1 MKRLVLCFDGTWNAV
16 NDPATVTNV
25 VKFAQAIRPTASDGT
40 KQIVYYNSGV
50 GSGGQLDRVFGGV
63 FGFGLQGNVKRGLA
77 FLSLNYEGARDA
89 EGRAKK
95 VLLSGL
101 DYDDGDEIYLFG
113 FSRGAYSARALSG
126 VIGGAGIPKQM
137 DFHELEKVWNYYR
150 LKPSKRPKLVEAVE
164 SHAWHPRVKCIGV
177 WDTVGSYGI
186 PSGIGLGALGR
197 ALVSWTRGF
206 HDREFGRHI
215 DVGLHAMAADEMRRP
230 FKPTIWVKPKD
241 ATPLDAVVEQVW
253 FAGAHSNVGG
263 GYEHSGLSDLALTW
277 MIARVSEL
285 TPLEFDEHEIRRRL
299 WPCSA
304 CTLYR
309 SNRGWPLSRWRPYI
323 RGVLA
328 DLAARPRLLRWLRKG
343 ADVESIN
350 EKVHWSVI
358 ERQNFAGALVDGSKG
373 EKYRPTGLAD
383 VPRDRVA
390 ECTEL
395 EKRIIEHCRGEAG
408 DGFEKDPP
416 HCKCITA
423 RRAIEPAAA
432 DVQPSA

>member
-16 NDPATVTNV
+16 NDPDTVTNV
-25 VKFAQAIRPTASDGT
+25 VKFAQAIKPTASDGT
-40 KQIVYYNSGV
+40 KQVVYYNSGV
-50 GSGGQLDRVFGGV
+50 GSGGMLDRIFGGV

-77 FLSLNYEGARDA
+77 FLSLNYEGLPDN
-89 EGRAKK
+89 EGRQSN
-95 VLLSGL
+95 VYRSGV
-101 DYDDGDEIYLFG
+101 DYDDGDEVYLFG

-150 LKPSKRPKLVEAVE
+150 LKPKSRPKLVEDIE

-186 PSGIGLGALGR
+186 PSGFGLGALGR

-206 HDREFGRHI
+206 HDREFGKHI
-215 DVGLHAMAADEMRRP
+215 DVGLHAMAVDEMRRP
-230 FKPTIWVKPKD
+230 FAPTIWTRRKD
-241 ATPLDAVVEQVW
+241 DAPLDAAVEQVW

-263 GYEHSGLSDLALTW
+263 GYAHCGLSDLALTW
-277 MIARVSEL
+277 MIARVGDL
-285 TPLEFDEHEIRRRL
+285 TPLEFDEDEIRRRL

-309 SNRGWPLSRWRPYI
+309 SNRSWPLSRWRPYI

-328 DLAARPRLLRWLRKG
+328 ELAAGPRLLRWFRK
-343 ADVESIN
+343 DRDSENIN

-358 ERQNFAGALVDGSKG
+358 ERQRFERALVEGSKS
-373 EKYRPTGLAD
+373 EKYAPAGLTA
-383 VPRDRVA
+383 VTEDRVA

-395 EKRIIEHCRGEAG
+395 ERRIIEHCRGEAG
-408 DGFEKDPP
+408 DGVQKQPP
-416 HCKCITA
+416 HCDCITA
-423 RRAIEPAAA
+423 KRGMTLE
-432 DVQPSA
+432 

>member
-16 NDPATVTNV
+16 NDPDTVTNV
-25 VKFAQAIRPTASDGT
+25 VKFAQAIKPTAADGT

-50 GSGGQLDRVFGGV
+50 GSGGKFDRIFGGV

-77 FLSLNYEGARDA
+77 FLSLNYEGLDDNQGQQR
-89 EGRAKK
+89 K
-95 VLLSGL
+95 VYRNGV

-137 DFHELEKVWNYYR
+137 DFHELEKVWDYYR
-150 LKPSKRPKLVEAVE
+150 LKPSLRPKLVEDIE

-186 PSGIGLGALGR
+186 PSGFGLGALGR
-197 ALVSWTRGF
+197 VLVSWTRGF
-206 HDREFGRHI
+206 HDREFGKHI
-215 DVGLHAMAADEMRRP
+215 GVGLHAMAVDEMRRP
-230 FKPTIWVKPKD
+230 FAPTIWIRRKD
-241 ATPLDAVVEQVW
+241 DPPLDAAVEQVW

-263 GYEHSGLSDLALTW
+263 GYAHCGLSDLALTW
-277 MIARVSEL
+277 MIARVGEL

-328 DLAARPRLLRWLRKG
+328 QLAARPRLLRWLRKD
-343 ADVESIN
+343 ADSENIN

-358 ERQNFAGALVDGSKG
+358 ERQGYPAALVEGAKS
-373 EKYRPTGLAD
+373 ERYSPAGLAAI
-383 VPRDRVA
+383 PGDRVA

-395 EKRIIEHCRGEAG
+395 ERRIIEHCRGEAG
-408 DGFEKDPP
+408 DGFQKAPP
-416 HCKCITA
+416 HCDCITA
-423 RRAIEPAAA
+423 KRGD
-432 DVQPSA
+432 DVPSSGLQA

>member
-1 MKRLVLCFDGTWNAV
+1 M
-16 NDPATVTNV
+16 
-25 VKFAQAIRPTASDGT
+25 
-40 KQIVYYNSGV
+40 
-50 GSGGQLDRVFGGV
+50 
-63 FGFGLQGNVKRGLA
+63 KRGLA
-77 FLSLNYEGARDA
+77 FLSLNYEGSRDA
-89 EGRAKK
+89 QGQERK
-95 VLLSGL
+95 VYRNGL

-126 VIGGAGIPKQM
+126 VIGGAGIPKQI
-137 DFHELEKVWNYYR
+137 DFHELEKIWNYYR
-150 LKPSKRPKLVEAVE
+150 LKPKLRPKLVEDIE

-206 HDREFGRHI
+206 HDREFGKHI

-230 FKPTIWVKPKD
+230 FKPTIWMKRKD
-241 ATPLDAVVEQVW
+241 DPPLDATVEQVW

-263 GYEHSGLSDLALTW
+263 GYEHCGLSDLALTW
-277 MIARVSEL
+277 MIARVGEL

-328 DLAARPRLLRWLRKG
+328 DIAARPRFLRWFRKD

-358 ERQNFAGALVDGSKG
+358 ERQGFATALVEGSGG
-373 EKYRPTGLAD
+373 EKYRPTGLSD
-383 VPRDRVA
+383 VPRDRIA

-395 EKRIIEHCRGEAG
+395 ERSIIEHCRGEAG
-408 DGFEKDPP
+408 TTDSRK
-416 HCKCITA
+416 IRRTA
-423 RRAIEPAAA
+423 
-432 DVQPSA
+432 SA